1 MGEGLAAAAL
11 LLLITSTEAWSSA
24 SRSNLQALV
33 SHVRF
38 NSQSVAPLRGSLL
51 EVSAGVTVPDSSSD
65 DAVGKAISEGKA
77 VQALQLLGSSV
88 PINNTGSSSDAL
100 LAAQAA
106 LLLLLSS
113 ERRHKAALT
122 VWQQMGLENTPLG
135 AASPVFTE
143 QLCCAVMLSRL
154 ALQDYS
160 GAVSV
165 LDWAT
170 TSSGSGGCSWSP
182 GGSTY
187 GLALQACERVNKRWG
202 WKRAVALVSELESAG
217 VQLRLQHV
225 RAAVVACSKTKQWS
239 QAVQLLAKLR
249 AAQITPDVRTM
260 TAAIS
265 SCTHKQAEAA
275 LSLMQEMR
283 SDGLG
288 ECSC

>member
-1 MGEGLAAAAL
+1 MVL
-11 LLLITSTEAWSSA
+11 LLFTSTEAWSSG
-24 SRSNLQALV
+24 SSSSLQTLV
-33 SHVRF
+33 SHV
-38 NSQSVAPLRGSLL
+38 NSISRGVAPLRGSLL
-51 EVSAGVTVPDSSSD
+51 EISAGVTVLDSSSD

-88 PINNTGSSSDAL
+88 PITNINSSSDAL

-113 ERRHKAALT
+113 ERRHKDAVT
-122 VWQQMGLENTPLG
+122 VWQQMGLENTSLG

-170 TSSGSGGCSWSP
+170 SSSGSGCSWSP

-288 ECSC
+288 ECSVCSL